1 MRFVSWIWRH
11 DMDRIWAN
19 RIEAGTKTFSQVP
32 DGRKTAVNAL
42 LLQDVEDGRI
52 TMEEYEGLIAR

>member
-1 MRFVSWIWRH
+1 
-11 DMDRIWAN
+11 MDRIWAN
-19 RIEAGTKTFSQVP
+19 RIEAGTKLFSQVP